1 MNLQMNINEYIE
13 KYIEINE
20 EGNDINVYMSVPPR
34 KVVIYE
40 WQEDEDTKQKIVNGG
55 DIERYLNKKGYKDIT
70 ITFSQTINNAHHN
83 GLKARWAF
91 KKTKKRKTK
100 TIKEK

>member
-1 MNLQMNINEYIE
+1 MNINEYIE

-20 EGNDINVYMSVPPR
+20 EGNEINAYMSVPPR

-40 WQEDEDTKQKIVNGG
+40 WQEDEDTEQKIVNGG
-55 DIERYLNKKGYKDIT
+55 DIERYLNEKGYKDII
-70 ITFSQTINNAHHN
+70 ITFSQVINNNHHN

-91 KKTKKRKTK
+91 KKMKKRRTK